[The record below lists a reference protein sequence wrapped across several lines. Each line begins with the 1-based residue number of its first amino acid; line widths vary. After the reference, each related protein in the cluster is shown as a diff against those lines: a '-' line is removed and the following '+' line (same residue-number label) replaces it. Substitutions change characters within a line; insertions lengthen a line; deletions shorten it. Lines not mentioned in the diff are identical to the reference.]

1 MKLNNNTNK
10 QGKVIIFSAPSG
22 AGKTSIVRALLA
34 KIASLEFSIS
44 ACSRAPRPNEVQGKD
59 YFFIP
64 TQEFKNKISHGD
76 FLEWEEVY
84 TNHFYGTL
92 NSELSRIWSESK
104 VVIFDVDVKGGINI
118 KEKLGEDALSV
129 FVMPPSIGELE
140 NRLRSRKTESEDKI
154 QQRISKANEELQDA
168 KHFDV
173 VLENDNFDRA
183 VEEAESIIQN
193 FIKT

>member
-1 MKLNNNTNK
+1 MNNNRTI

-22 AGKTSIVRALLA
+22 AGKTSIVRALLS
-34 KIASLEFSIS
+34 KIGSLEFSVS
-44 ACSRAPRPNEVQGKD
+44 ACSRAPRPNESHGKD

-64 TQEFKNKISHGD
+64 TQEFKNKISNGD

-84 TNHFYGTL
+84 KNHFYGTL

-104 VVIFDVDVKGGINI
+104 IVIFDVDVKGGINI
-118 KEKLGEDALSV
+118 KEKLGDAALSI
-129 FVMPPSIGELE
+129 FVMPPSIDELE

-154 QQRISKANEELQDA
+154 QQRISKANEELDDA

-173 VLENDNFDRA
+173 VLENDNFDIA
-183 VEEAESIIQN
+183 VQEAESIVQN
-193 FIKT
+193 FIDR

>member
-1 MKLNNNTNK
+1 MKNRTT

-22 AGKTSIVRALLA
+22 AGKTSIVRALLS
-34 KIASLEFSIS
+34 KTPTLEFSVS
-44 ACSRAPRPNEVQGKD
+44 ACSRAPRPNEVDGKD

-64 TQEFKNKISHGD
+64 SQEFKNKISSGD

-104 VVIFDVDVKGGINI
+104 IVIFDVDVKGGINI
-118 KEKLGEDALSV
+118 KEKLGDAALSI
-129 FVMPPSIGELE
+129 FVMPPSIEELE

-183 VEEAESIIQN
+183 VEEAESIVQN
-193 FIKT
+193 FIDR

>member
-1 MKLNNNTNK
+1 MNSNTTK
-10 QGKVIIFSAPSG
+10 QEKVIIFSAPSG
-22 AGKTSIVRALLA
+22 AGKTSIVRALLT
-34 KIASLEFSIS
+34 KISSLAFSIS
-44 ACSRAPRPNEVQGKD
+44 ACSREPRPNETHGKD

-64 TQEFKNKISHGD
+64 AQEFKNKISSGD

-129 FVMPPSIGELE
+129 FVMPPSIQELE

-168 KHFDV
+168 KYFDF
-173 VLENDNFDRA
+173 VLENDNLERA
-183 VEEAESIIQN
+183 VEEAESIILN
-193 FIKT
+193 FIER

>member
-1 MKLNNNTNK
+1 LNNNRTT

-22 AGKTSIVRALLA
+22 AGKTSIVHALLS
-34 KIASLEFSIS
+34 KMPSLEFSVS
-44 ACSRAPRPNEVQGKD
+44 ACSRSPRPNEIHGKD

-64 TQEFKNKISHGD
+64 TQEFKNKISSSD

-104 VVIFDVDVKGGINI
+104 IVIFDVDVKGGINI
-118 KEKLGEDALSV
+118 KKKLGHAALSI
-129 FVMPPSIGELE
+129 FVMPPSIDELE
-140 NRLRSRKTESEDKI
+140 KRLRSRKTESEDKI
-154 QQRISKANEELQDA
+154 LQRVSKANEELQDA

-173 VLENDNFDRA
+173 VLENDNFERA
-183 VEEAESIIQN
+183 VEEAESIVQN
-193 FIKT
+193 FIDR

>member
-1 MKLNNNTNK
+1 MNNNRTID
-10 QGKVIIFSAPSG
+10 GKVIIFSAPSG
-22 AGKTSIVRALLA
+22 AGKTSIVRALLS

-44 ACSRAPRPNEVQGKD
+44 ACSRAPRPNESHGKD
-59 YFFIP
+59 YFFISA
-64 TQEFKNKISHGD
+64 QEFKHKISSGD

-104 VVIFDVDVKGGINI
+104 IVIFDVDVKGGINI
-118 KEKLGEDALSV
+118 KEKLGDAALSI
-129 FVMPPSIGELE
+129 FVMPPSIDELE

-154 QQRISKANEELQDA
+154 QQRISKANEELDDA

-173 VLENDNFDRA
+173 VLENDNFDIA
-183 VEEAESIIQN
+183 VQEAESIVQN
-193 FIKT
+193 FIDR

>member
-1 MKLNNNTNK
+1 MNNNRTI

-22 AGKTSIVRALLA
+22 AGKTSIVRALLS
-34 KIASLEFSIS
+34 KIGSLEFSVS
-44 ACSRAPRPNEVQGKD
+44 ACSRAPRPNESHGKD

-64 TQEFKNKISHGD
+64 TQEFKNKISNGD

-92 NSELSRIWSESK
+92 NSELSRIWSDSK

-118 KEKLGEDALSV
+118 KEKLGDAALSV
-129 FVMPPSIGELE
+129 FVMPPSIDELE
-140 NRLRSRKTESEDKI
+140 NRLRSRKTESEEKI
-154 QQRISKANEELQDA
+154 LQRISKANEELEDA

-173 VLENDNFDRA
+173 VLENDNFDIA
-183 VEEAESIIQN
+183 VKEAETIVKN
-193 FIKT
+193 FIDR

>member
-1 MKLNNNTNK
+1 MNNNTNK

-64 TQEFKNKISHGD
+64 THEFKNKISRGD

-104 VVIFDVDVKGGINI
+104 TVIFDVDVKGGINI
-118 KEKLGEDALSV
+118 KEKLGDAALSI
-129 FVMPPSIGELE
+129 FVMPPSIDELE

-154 QQRISKANEELQDA
+154 QQRISKANEELDDA
-168 KHFDV
+168 KHFDI
-173 VLENDNFDRA
+173 VLENDNFDIA
-183 VEEAESIIQN
+183 VEEAESIVQN
-193 FIKT
+193 FIDR

>member
-1 MKLNNNTNK
+1 MNNNTNK

-64 TQEFKNKISHGD
+64 TQEFKNKISRGD

-140 NRLRSRKTESEDKI
+140 DRLRSRKTESEDKI

>member
-1 MKLNNNTNK
+1 MTLNNNRTT

-22 AGKTSIVRALLA
+22 AGKTSIVHALLS
-34 KIASLEFSIS
+34 KMPSLEFSVS
-44 ACSRAPRPNEVQGKD
+44 ACSRSPRPNEIHGKD

-64 TQEFKNKISHGD
+64 TQEFKNKISSSD

-104 VVIFDVDVKGGINI
+104 IVIFDVDVKGGINI
-118 KEKLGEDALSV
+118 KKKLGHAALSI
-129 FVMPPSIGELE
+129 FVMPPSIDELE
-140 NRLRSRKTESEDKI
+140 KRLRSRKTESEDKI
-154 QQRISKANEELQDA
+154 LQRVSKANEELQDA

-173 VLENDNFDRA
+173 VLENDNFERA
-183 VEEAESIIQN
+183 VEEAESIVQN
-193 FIKT
+193 FIDR

>member
-1 MKLNNNTNK
+1 MNNNRTI

-22 AGKTSIVRALLA
+22 AGKTSIVRALLS
-34 KIASLEFSIS
+34 KIAALEFSVS
-44 ACSRAPRPNEVQGKD
+44 ACSRAPRPNESHGKD

-64 TQEFKNKISHGD
+64 TQEFKHKISNGD

-104 VVIFDVDVKGGINI
+104 IVIFDVDVKGGISI
-118 KEKLGEDALSV
+118 KEKLGDAALSI
-129 FVMPPSIGELE
+129 FVMPPSIDELE

-154 QQRISKANEELQDA
+154 QQRISKANEELEDA

-173 VLENDNFDRA
+173 VLENDNFDIA
-183 VEEAESIIQN
+183 VEEAESIVKN
-193 FIKT
+193 FIDR

>member
-1 MKLNNNTNK
+1 MNNNRTT

-22 AGKTSIVRALLA
+22 AGKTSIVHALLS
-34 KIASLEFSIS
+34 KMPSLEFSVS
-44 ACSRAPRPNEVQGKD
+44 ACSRSPRPNEIHGKD

-64 TQEFKNKISHGD
+64 TQEFKNKISSSD

-104 VVIFDVDVKGGINI
+104 IVIFDVDVKGGINI
-118 KEKLGEDALSV
+118 KKKLGHAALSI
-129 FVMPPSIGELE
+129 FVMPPSIDELE
-140 NRLRSRKTESEDKI
+140 KRLRSRKTESEDKI
-154 QQRISKANEELQDA
+154 LQRVSKANEELQDA

-173 VLENDNFDRA
+173 VLENDNFERA
-183 VEEAESIIQN
+183 VEEAESIVQN
-193 FIKT
+193 FIDR

>member
-1 MKLNNNTNK
+1 MNNNRTI

-22 AGKTSIVRALLA
+22 AGKTSIVRALLS
-34 KIASLEFSIS
+34 KIGSLDFSVS
-44 ACSRAPRPNEVQGKD
+44 ACSRAPRPNESHGKD

-64 TQEFKNKISHGD
+64 TQEFKNKISNGD

-92 NSELSRIWSESK
+92 NSELSRIWSDSK

-118 KEKLGEDALSV
+118 KEKLGDAALSV
-129 FVMPPSIGELE
+129 FVMPPSIDELE
-140 NRLRSRKTESEDKI
+140 NRLRSRKTESEEKI
-154 QQRISKANEELQDA
+154 LQRISKANEELEDA

-173 VLENDNFDRA
+173 VLENDNFDIA
-183 VEEAESIIQN
+183 VKEAETIVKN
-193 FIKT
+193 FIDR

>member
-1 MKLNNNTNK
+1 MNNNRTI

-22 AGKTSIVRALLA
+22 AGQTSIVRALLS
-34 KIASLEFSIS
+34 KIGSLEFSVS
-44 ACSRAPRPNEVQGKD
+44 ACSRAPRPNESHGKD

-64 TQEFKNKISHGD
+64 TQEFKNKISNGD

-92 NSELSRIWSESK
+92 NSELSRIWSDSK

-118 KEKLGEDALSV
+118 KEKLGDAALSV
-129 FVMPPSIGELE
+129 FVMPPSIDELE
-140 NRLRSRKTESEDKI
+140 NRLRSRKTESEEKI
-154 QQRISKANEELQDA
+154 LQRISKANEELEDA

-173 VLENDNFDRA
+173 VLENDNFDIA
-183 VEEAESIIQN
+183 VKEAETIVKN
-193 FIKT
+193 FIDR

>member
-1 MKLNNNTNK
+1 MNNNRTID
-10 QGKVIIFSAPSG
+10 GKVIIFSAPSG
-22 AGKTSIVRALLA
+22 AGKTSIVRALLS

-44 ACSRAPRPNEVQGKD
+44 ACSRAPRPNESHGKD

-64 TQEFKNKISHGD
+64 AQEFKHKISSGD

-104 VVIFDVDVKGGINI
+104 IVIFDVDVKGGINI
-118 KEKLGEDALSV
+118 KEKLGDAALSI
-129 FVMPPSIGELE
+129 FVMPPSIDELE

-154 QQRISKANEELQDA
+154 KQRISKANEEIDDA

-173 VLENDNFDRA
+173 VLENDNFDIA
-183 VEEAESIIQN
+183 VQEAESIVQN
-193 FIKT
+193 LIDR